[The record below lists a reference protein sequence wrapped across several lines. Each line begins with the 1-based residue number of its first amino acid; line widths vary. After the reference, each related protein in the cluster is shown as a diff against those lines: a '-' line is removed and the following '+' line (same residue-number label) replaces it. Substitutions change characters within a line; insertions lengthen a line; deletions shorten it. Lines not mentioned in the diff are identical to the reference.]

1 MAGKFVAAVHV
12 CNASGQGSAPVSHYN
27 GVAHEQH
34 IGLAATQTVI
44 QRENQDCESMAE
56 VSCDVMTLLAI

>member
-44 QRENQDCESMAE
+44 QRENGRGVLRCHDTARYL
-56 VSCDVMTLLAI
+56 TA